1 MAINIKSARNA
12 TLVAWT
18 GQFIETFGNSPEA
31 FGGTADQA
39 AQYVTTRNR
48 FVSLVNAV
56 ENPNTATKPAR
67 VARDEARR
75 TLENATRMLVD
86 VIQAWPQMTDEK
98 RAELDITIR
107 DRKPTR
113 KPRPKMAPLVQL
125 VSQSGRTI
133 NIKLL
138 DSTDPERRG
147 RPVDVAGTSL
157 LSYVGDLPPADLSG
171 WTFEGNT
178 TKTKES
184 ITFPVGTPPG
194 AKVWV
199 CAVFYN
205 TRAETGP
212 VSEPTATLIAGVIG
226 MSKAA

>member
-1 MAINIKSARNA
+1 MPINIKSARD
-12 TLVAWT
+12 TTVVTWT
-18 GQFIETFGNSPEA
+18 GQFIETFGKDPAA

-39 AQYVTTRNR
+39 AQYVITRSR
-48 FVSLVNAV
+48 FVECVNKV

-67 VARDEARR
+67 VARDEARKS
-75 TLENATRMLVD
+75 LENATRMLVD

-113 KPRPKMAPLVQL
+113 KPRPKMAPLVQIA
-125 VSQSGRTI
+125 SQSGRTI

-147 RPVDVAGTSL
+147 RPMDVAGTSL
-157 LSYVGDLPPADLSG
+157 LSYIGDLPPADVSG

-184 ITFPVGTPPG
+184 ITFPVGTSPG

-212 VSEPTATLIAGVIG
+212 VSEPLATHIAGVIG
-226 MSKAA
+226 FSKAA